1 MIGLLSLCNVP
12 VLKKL
17 SLFINKLRNIYK
29 SSDIVFDCLLVIS
42 IIVFFF
48 IDASMSI
55 TVDLFYGITVNV
67 FKVNI

>member
-1 MIGLLSLCNVP
+1 MN
-12 VLKKL
+12 
-17 SLFINKLRNIYK
+17 K

-67 FKVNI
+67 FKVNIWVTSW